1 MQLNSKLQLTAFF
14 MSMLML
20 NACGGSGDSTAPN
33 PAAPAVTTPLTPLIT
48 PLITPQV
55 TTPVTTT
62 PVTTPAVTT
71 PAVTTPA
78 VTTPVATTPVA
89 TTPATTPATQ
99 PTPPAPNVTF
109 NIADL
114 AGSWQSS
121 CQASTSLNNYDEQE
135 TLIFKGYK
143 LTTNNIFY
151 VKNTQCKHSNEVL
164 RARINAN
171 IELGET
177 LNQGTSTAHTKINII
192 NTKVMLVPMNN
203 TLTTLLNNAGHTSSQ
218 SIYNGYGQSNWRKD
232 YWINISSIQAAKNS
246 FKIDDGLLEIFKIT
260 TQVNNG
266 STSKILTMGDQGGN
280 LDIIGRPI
288 SLANSITATLQQKT
302 TAATANTIANYSGG
316 MYDCLIRKGDNSRKQ
331 QISVTVNNNKLTQ
344 DIKFYPASIAGNVRT
359 CSGTLLF
366 EAKII
371 SDLTVGKNITPS
383 STKTTNGFLGTTT
396 KDEDK
401 GGYQL
406 GIKTTKVEIKVT
418 NNAVLTKFNN
428 GTDIYSNPVTTI
440 YYGYGQ
446 TNWKLNEWKDIS
458 SIPDAITNFNIGT
471 ERPDIYKYK
480 LDTVRIVGIK
490 TSSATFLHLGDY
502 FGTFDINGRP
512 MSFDSSSAWNRVYF
526 NFGA

>member
-20 NACGGSGDSTAPN
+20 NACGGSGGSTAPN

-48 PLITPQV
+48 PVITPQV

-62 PVTTPAVTT
+62 PVTT

-218 SIYNGYGQSNWRKD
+218 SIYNGYGQSSWRKD
-232 YWINISSIQAAKNS
+232 YWINLSSIQAAKNS

-344 DIKFYPASIAGNVRT
+344 DIKFYAAATAGDGST

-371 SDLTVGKNITPS
+371 SDLTVGMNITPS
-383 STKTTNGFLGTTT
+383 SVYRPTSYIRWRVYT
-396 KDEDK
+396 DK

-446 TNWKLNEWKDIS
+446 TNWKLNDWKDIS
-458 SIPDAITNFNIGT
+458 SIPDAIKNFNIGT
-471 ERPDIYKYK
+471 EMPNIYKFK
-480 LDTVRIVGIK
+480 VEDRFFRGFLTKRI
-490 TSSATFLHLGDY
+490 TSLHLGDY
-502 FGTFDINGRP
+502 FGTFDINDRP
-512 MSFDSSSAWNRVYF
+512 NSFDTHAAANTWLSGN
-526 NFGA
+526 

>member
-203 TLTTLLNNAGHTSSQ
+203 TLTTLLNNASHTSSQ
-218 SIYNGYGQSNWRKD
+218 SIYNGYGQSSWRKD

-246 FKIDDGLLEIFKIT
+246 FKIDDALLEIFKIT

-288 SLANSITATLQQKT
+288 SLANSSTATLQQKT
-302 TAATANTIANYSGG
+302 TAVAANTIANYSGV
-316 MYDCLIRKGDNSRKQ
+316 MYDCLIRKGDNSHKQ

-344 DIKFYPASIAGNVRT
+344 DIKFYAAATAGNERT
-359 CSGTLLF
+359 CSGTLMF

-371 SDLTVGKNITPS
+371 SDLTVGKNIAPS
-383 STKTTNGFLGTTT
+383 STYTINGFLGDTT
-396 KDEDK
+396 KYEE

-418 NNAVLTKFNN
+418 NNAALSAFNN

-446 TNWKLNEWKDIS
+446 TNWKLNDWKDIS

-471 ERPDIYKYK
+471 ERPDIYKFT
-480 LDTVRIVGIK
+480 LETVHFSGARA
-490 TSSATFLHLGDY
+490 SATTILQLGDY

-512 MSFDSSSAWNRVYF
+512 MSFDSFKAWNKVYF
-526 NFGA
+526 IR